1 MPALATPTLWHPTST
16 FLQRSDDYF
25 VQSVQKR
32 FACGIYCHLMS
43 HDGARSPGTLLSRLP
58 LYVGGFMGPFGTV
71 VIVPMFPELREEFDA
86 SSSAV
91 SLGFSLYLL
100 PFAALLL
107 VSGTL
112 GERWGRRRTVRGTYL
127 LYAAASIGCA
137 LAPNLTV
144 FILARAMQGVA
155 NAFITP
161 LLLAGL
167 AETVP
172 ADRFGRQV
180 GIYSSFQAFG
190 GGLGPIIG
198 GVAADTNWRYA
209 FWGTMAVSLVL
220 ALAPP
225 QGEAR
230 RDAEAPSL
238 RPLLTRRMV
247 ALGVAFL
254 FAAAGPIGISVLVGV
269 AARDVL
275 DLSGTATGI
284 VLFGGAMSALVL
296 GPTWGR
302 LLDSVGTRKLGLIA
316 AATATVLAGVP
327 SFATSG
333 WALGIMWIIASAAIS
348 AIIVVFQA
356 LGASIMPTN
365 RGGALSFLLS
375 FRFVGHAIGPILF
388 VPLIDW
394 SVRGAFFMAAGLG
407 LVTTVVIAT
416 FREQD

>member
-1 MPALATPTLWHPTST
+1 
-16 FLQRSDDYF
+16 
-25 VQSVQKR
+25 
-32 FACGIYCHLMS
+32 
-43 HDGARSPGTLLSRLP
+43 
-58 LYVGGFMGPFGTV
+58 MGPFGTV
-71 VIVPMFPELREEFDA
+71 VIVPMFPELRDQFDA

-91 SLGFSLYLL
+91 SLGFSLYLI

-127 LYAAASIGCA
+127 LYAVASIGCA

-144 FILARAMQGVA
+144 FIAARALQGVA

-172 ADRFGRQV
+172 AERFGRQV

-190 GGLGPIIG
+190 GGLGPIVG
-198 GVAADTNWRYA
+198 GIAADTNWRLA
-209 FWGTMAVSLVL
+209 FWGTMAISLVL

-225 QGEAR
+225 KDKAR
-230 RDAEAPSL
+230 RDAAAPSL
-238 RPLLTRRMV
+238 RPLLTGRMI

-254 FAAAGPIGISVLVGV
+254 FAAAGPVGISVLVGV

-275 DLSGTATGI
+275 ELSGTATGL
-284 VLFGGAMSALVL
+284 VLFGGAMSALLL
-296 GPTWGR
+296 GPTWGQV
-302 LLDSVGTRKLGLIA
+302 LDRFGARAVGLA
-316 AATATVLAGVP
+316 AATSATVLAGLP
-327 SFATSG
+327 SLAGSG
-333 WALGIMWIIASAAIS
+333 WTLAVIWIIASAAIS
-348 AIIVVFQA
+348 AVVVVFQA
-356 LGASIMPTN
+356 LGASIMPEN

-375 FRFVGHAIGPILF
+375 FRFVGHAVGPIVF

-394 SVRGAFFMAAGLG
+394 SARGAFFMAAGLG
-407 LVTTVVIAT
+407 LVTTAVIGT
-416 FREQD
+416 FRTS

>member
-1 MPALATPTLWHPTST
+1 MLQDRRSARSA
-16 FLQRSDDYF
+16 FLQ
-25 VQSVQKR
+25 
-32 FACGIYCHLMS
+32 
-43 HDGARSPGTLLSRLP
+43 RLP
-58 LYVGGFMGPFGTV
+58 LYIGGFMGPFGTV
-71 VIVPMFPELREEFDA
+71 VIVPMFPELRDQFDA

-91 SLGFSLYLL
+91 SLGFSLYLI

-127 LYAAASIGCA
+127 LYAVASIGCA

-144 FILARAMQGVA
+144 FIAARALQGVA

-172 ADRFGRQV
+172 AERFGRQV

-190 GGLGPIIG
+190 GGLGPIVG
-198 GVAADTNWRYA
+198 GIAADTNWRLA
-209 FWGTMAVSLVL
+209 FWGTMAISLVL

-225 QGEAR
+225 KDKAR
-230 RDAEAPSL
+230 RDAAAPSL
-238 RPLLTRRMV
+238 RPLLTGRMI

-254 FAAAGPIGISVLVGV
+254 FAAAGPVGISVLVGV

-275 DLSGTATGI
+275 ELSGTATGL
-284 VLFGGAMSALVL
+284 VLFGGAMSALL
-296 GPTWGR
+296 LCPTWGQV
-302 LLDSVGTRKLGLIA
+302 LDRFGARAVGLA
-316 AATATVLAGVP
+316 AATSATVLAGLP
-327 SFATSG
+327 SLAGSG
-333 WALGIMWIIASAAIS
+333 WTLAVIWIIASAAIS
-348 AIIVVFQA
+348 AVVVVFQA
-356 LGASIMPTN
+356 LGASIMPEN

-375 FRFVGHAIGPILF
+375 FRFVGHAVGPIVF

-394 SVRGAFFMAAGLG
+394 SARGAFFMAAGLG
-407 LVTTVVIAT
+407 LVTTAVIGT
-416 FREQD
+416 FRTS

>member
-1 MPALATPTLWHPTST
+1 MLQDRRSARSA
-16 FLQRSDDYF
+16 FLQ
-25 VQSVQKR
+25 
-32 FACGIYCHLMS
+32 
-43 HDGARSPGTLLSRLP
+43 RLP
-58 LYVGGFMGPFGTV
+58 LYIGGFMGPFGTV
-71 VIVPMFPELREEFDA
+71 VIVPMFPELRDQFDA

-91 SLGFSLYLL
+91 SLGFSLYLI

-127 LYAAASIGCA
+127 LYAVASIGCA

-144 FILARAMQGVA
+144 FIAARALQGVA

-172 ADRFGRQV
+172 AERFGRQV

-190 GGLGPIIG
+190 GGLGPIVG
-198 GVAADTNWRYA
+198 GIAADTNWRLA
-209 FWGTMAVSLVL
+209 FWGTMAISLVL

-225 QGEAR
+225 KDRAR
-230 RDAEAPSL
+230 RDAAAPSL
-238 RPLLTRRMV
+238 RPLLTGRMI

-254 FAAAGPIGISVLVGV
+254 FAAAGPVGISVLVGV

-275 DLSGTATGI
+275 ELSGTATGL
-284 VLFGGAMSALVL
+284 VLFGGAMSALLL
-296 GPTWGR
+296 GPTWGQV
-302 LLDSVGTRKLGLIA
+302 LDRFGARAVGLA
-316 AATATVLAGVP
+316 AATSATVLAGLP
-327 SFATSG
+327 SLAGSG
-333 WALGIMWIIASAAIS
+333 WTLAVIWIIASAAIS
-348 AIIVVFQA
+348 AVVVVFQA
-356 LGASIMPTN
+356 LGASIMPEN

-375 FRFVGHAIGPILF
+375 FRFVGHAVGPIVF

-394 SVRGAFFMAAGLG
+394 SARGAFFMAAGLG
-407 LVTTVVIAT
+407 LVTTAVIGT
-416 FREQD
+416 FRTS

>member
-1 MPALATPTLWHPTST
+1 MLQDRRSARSA
-16 FLQRSDDYF
+16 FLQ
-25 VQSVQKR
+25 
-32 FACGIYCHLMS
+32 
-43 HDGARSPGTLLSRLP
+43 RLP
-58 LYVGGFMGPFGTV
+58 LYIGGFMGPFGTV
-71 VIVPMFPELREEFDA
+71 VIVPMFPELRDQFDA

-91 SLGFSLYLL
+91 SLGFSLYLI

-127 LYAAASIGCA
+127 LYAVASIGCA

-144 FILARAMQGVA
+144 FIAARALQGVA

-172 ADRFGRQV
+172 AERFGRQV

-190 GGLGPIIG
+190 GGLGPIVG
-198 GVAADTNWRYA
+198 GIAADTNWRLA
-209 FWGTMAVSLVL
+209 FWGTMAISLVL

-225 QGEAR
+225 KDKAR
-230 RDAEAPSL
+230 RDAAAPSL
-238 RPLLTRRMV
+238 RPLLTGRMI

-254 FAAAGPIGISVLVGV
+254 FAAAGPVGISVLVGV

-275 DLSGTATGI
+275 ELSGTATGL
-284 VLFGGAMSALVL
+284 VLFGGAMSALLL
-296 GPTWGR
+296 GPTWGQV
-302 LLDSVGTRKLGLIA
+302 LDRFGARAVGLA
-316 AATATVLAGVP
+316 AATSATVLAGLP
-327 SFATSG
+327 SLAGSG
-333 WALGIMWIIASAAIS
+333 WTLAVIWIIASAAIS
-348 AIIVVFQA
+348 AVVVVFQA
-356 LGASIMPTN
+356 LGASIMPEN

-375 FRFVGHAIGPILF
+375 FRFVGHAVGPIVF

-394 SVRGAFFMAAGLG
+394 SARGAFFMAAGLG
-407 LVTTVVIAT
+407 LVTTAVIGT
-416 FREQD
+416 FRTS

>member
-1 MPALATPTLWHPTST
+1 M
-16 FLQRSDDYF
+16 
-25 VQSVQKR
+25 VQ
-32 FACGIYCHLMS
+32 
-43 HDGARSPGTLLSRLP
+43 DGAQVSATWAQRLP

-91 SLGFSLYLL
+91 GLGFSLYLI
-100 PFAALLL
+100 PFAMLLL
-107 VSGTL
+107 VSGTW
-112 GERWGRRRTVRGTYL
+112 GERWGRHRTVRGTYL
-127 LYAAASIGCA
+127 LYALASVGCA
-137 LAPNLTV
+137 LAPTLPI
-144 FILARAMQGVA
+144 FIAARALQGVA

-172 ADRFGRQV
+172 AERFGRQV

-198 GVAADTNWRYA
+198 GIAADTSWRYA
-209 FWGTMAVSLVL
+209 FWGTMAVSLLL

-225 QGEAR
+225 AGEPR
-230 RDAEAPSL
+230 LDAEAPSL
-238 RPLLTRRMV
+238 RPLLTPRMV
-247 ALGVAFL
+247 ALGLAFL

-275 DLSGTATGI
+275 DLSGTTTGI
-284 VLFGGAMSALVL
+284 VLFAGAMSALAL

-302 LLDSVGTRKLGLIA
+302 VLDRYGTRTVGVVAAI
-316 AATATVLAGVP
+316 AATAAAGLP
-327 SFATSG
+327 SLTSNV
-333 WALGIMWIIASAAIS
+333 WAFGLIWILASAAIS
-348 AIIVVFQA
+348 AVIVVFQA

-365 RGGALSFLLS
+365 RGGALSFLLA
-375 FRFVGHAIGPILF
+375 FRFVGHALGPIMF

-394 SVRGAFFMAAGLG
+394 SVRGTFFMAASLG
-407 LVTTVVIAT
+407 LVTAAVIGT
-416 FREQD
+416 FRSG

>member
-1 MPALATPTLWHPTST
+1 
-16 FLQRSDDYF
+16 
-25 VQSVQKR
+25 
-32 FACGIYCHLMS
+32 
-43 HDGARSPGTLLSRLP
+43 
-58 LYVGGFMGPFGTV
+58 MGPFGTV

-198 GVAADTNWRYA
+198 GVAADTSWRYA
-209 FWGTMAVSLVL
+209 FWGTMLQFRSCLRW
-220 ALAPP
+220 
-225 QGEAR
+225 R
-230 RDAEAPSL
+230 RPRAKP
-238 RPLLTRRMV
+238 
-247 ALGVAFL
+247 
-254 FAAAGPIGISVLVGV
+254 
-269 AARDVL
+269 DV
-275 DLSGTATGI
+275 
-284 VLFGGAMSALVL
+284 
-296 GPTWGR
+296 
-302 LLDSVGTRKLGLIA
+302 
-316 AATATVLAGVP
+316 
-327 SFATSG
+327 
-333 WALGIMWIIASAAIS
+333 
-348 AIIVVFQA
+348 
-356 LGASIMPTN
+356 MP
-365 RGGALSFLLS
+365 RHPACA
-375 FRFVGHAIGPILF
+375 HC
-388 VPLIDW
+388 
-394 SVRGAFFMAAGLG
+394 
-407 LVTTVVIAT
+407 
-416 FREQD
+416 